1 MVKRDL
7 FICCITSLLCTSLLL
22 AKDKIEHFA
31 GQDFVDYV
39 ASFVFCINFILMFKI
54 AYDLCQEQEKPNHIL
69 KEPNISQGSGAVEN
83 KKI

>member
-1 MVKRDL
+1 MLIVFFVGKSSMGAKRWIQIAGLNLQPGELVK
-7 FICCITSLLCTSLLL
+7 IGSCIML
-22 AKDKIEHFA
+22 AKYFA
-31 GQDFVDYV
+31 YT
-39 ASFVFCINFILMFKI
+39 ILMFKI